1 MEQNHEVTATPQMPL
16 TFGIKLMTALSGFQ
30 SDCPTIEKS
39 KSGYGYKYAELSTI
53 VETIRPIL
61 KKHKMGFTQHMLGS
75 DVLRTIVFH
84 FESGEYIQTD
94 TKIPSGV
101 ELKGMNLFQ
110 TDGAKYTYYKRY
122 CITSILGIVTDDD
135 IDARGQVKP
144 DAEEPT
150 KKKKLNDKQFISMI
164 GAINN
169 GTYSMT
175 DAKAN
180 FELTPEQIISLDS
193 IQQ

>member
-1 MEQNHEVTATPQMPL
+1 METNPQVTETPQISL

-61 KKHKMGFTQHMLGS
+61 KKHKMGFTQHMIGS
-75 DVLRTIVFH
+75 DILRTIVFH

-110 TDGAKYTYYKRY
+110 TDGAKFTYYKRY
-122 CITSILGIVTDDD
+122 SITSILGIVSDDD
-135 IDARGQVKP
+135 IDARGHVKQ
-144 DAEEPT
+144 DAEEQP

-169 GTYSMT
+169 GKYTIE
-175 DAKAN
+175 DAKNN
-180 FELTPEQIISLDS
+180 FDLTSEQIVSLDS
-193 IQQ
+193 IQN

>member
-1 MEQNHEVTATPQMPL
+1 METNPQVMETPQIPL

-30 SDCPTIEKS
+30 TDCPTIEKS
-39 KSGYGYKYAELSTI
+39 KTGYGYKYAELSTI
-53 VETIRPIL
+53 IETIRPIL
-61 KKHKMGFTQHMLGS
+61 KKHKLGFTQHMLGS

-122 CITSILGIVTDDD
+122 CITSILGIVSDDD
-135 IDARGQVKP
+135 IDARGQVKQ
-144 DAEEPT
+144 DAEEP

-169 GTYSMT
+169 GKYTIE
-175 DAKAN
+175 DAKNN
-180 FELTPEQIISLDS
+180 FDLTPEQIVSLDS
-193 IQQ
+193 IQN